1 MGKKSTY
8 LLLIVVLALV
18 YSCKKDS
25 SNKIVT
31 KPFLAPGKYLLFDAD
46 EAFNMGQ
53 SVSPS
58 LYTSIYYANL
68 DGSGITRITPAE
80 PTYYSYRAS
89 WSPDGTQIIYTRGDL
104 ADTARGLCTID
115 ITGRNFKRIVK
126 GDEADYGCF
135 SPNQGMIAY
144 AKSLVHTP
152 PYKYDVYIANT
163 YGSSEQRLTY
173 FADDNGAVANIH
185 WSADGNIYFNA
196 GSDRSKNGIYSID
209 KSGNSLKYIMGAG
222 HLLGVSPDGKYIL
235 FDQSNGLFTS
245 NTDGTNIKTLIT
257 YDDNN
262 PNMLL
267 GASWSANGGFIYL
280 SNTNLPG
287 NLLGIFK
294 INDAGY
300 GFQKVLDGFYE
311 YPSVH

>member
-1 MGKKSTY
+1 MDKRSTY

-18 YSCKKDS
+18 YTCKKDS
-25 SNKIVT
+25 SNNIVT
-31 KPFLAPGKYLLFDAD
+31 KPFLSSGKYLLFDAD
-46 EAFNMGQ
+46 ESFNMGQ
-53 SVSPS
+53 SATPSP
-58 LYTSIYYANL
+58 YTSIYYANL
-68 DGSGITRITPAE
+68 DGSGITRITPVE
-80 PTYYSYRAS
+80 PAYYSYRAS
-89 WSPDGTQIIYTRGDL
+89 WAPDGTQIIYTRGDF

-115 ITGRNFKRIVK
+115 ITGSNFKRIVK

-144 AKSLVHTP
+144 AKSLVHIP
-152 PYKYDVYIANT
+152 PYKYDLYTANID
-163 YGSSEQRLTY
+163 GSSEKRLTY
-173 FADDNGAVANIH
+173 FADDNGTVANLH

-196 GSDRSKNGIYSID
+196 VSDRIKSGIYSID
-209 KSGNSLKYIMGAG
+209 KNQSNFKYITNAG
-222 HLLGVSPDGKYIL
+222 RLLGVSPDGKYIL
-235 FDQSNGLFTS
+235 FDQTDGLFTA
-245 NTDGTNIKTLIT
+245 NTDGSHIKTLIT
-257 YDDNN
+257 YDGNN

-267 GASWSANGGFIYL
+267 GASWSANGSLIYL
-280 SNTNLPG
+280 SNINLAG